1 MNFITDTID
10 LEALLYALA
19 QQPDS
24 LPPALQASL
33 TEIGRDLETNPSE
46 EKAIELRELIK
57 SDELLELAYQNGL
70 VAIDRAYNAQE
81 RTKGMGATFPSRLEL
96 EDLDFSAIL
105 TSHNWVNAAKQAIYI
120 KTSSPA
126 RRSQFLLRG
135 DRVVTLASGG
145 AFLGVL
151 IFQIPGAIIG
161 GLLAGIY
168 AWWSFPT
175 AKADGNN

>member
-24 LPPALQASL
+24 LPAELQTSL
-33 TEIGRDLETNPSE
+33 TAIGRELETNPSE

-57 SDELLELAYQNGL
+57 SDESLELAYQNGL
-70 VAIDRAYNAQE
+70 VAIDRAYSSKE
-81 RTKGMGATFPSRLEL
+81 RAKSMGATFPSRLEL
-96 EDLDFSAIL
+96 EDLDLSTFF
-105 TSHNWVNAAKQAIYI
+105 TSHDWVHVAKKAIHV
-120 KTSSPA
+120 KSSSPA
-126 RRSQFLLRG
+126 KRSQFLLRG

-168 AWWSFPT
+168 AWLSFPT

>member
-1 MNFITDTID
+1 MNFIKDTID

-19 QQPDS
+19 QQSDS
-24 LPPALQASL
+24 LPPALQVSL
-33 TEIGRDLETNPSE
+33 TKIGRDLETTPSE

-57 SDELLELAYQNGL
+57 SDESLELAYQNGL
-70 VAIDRAYNAQE
+70 VVIDRAYNSQE
-81 RTKGMGATFPSRLEL
+81 RTKGIGATFPSRLEL

-120 KTSSPA
+120 KSSSPA
-126 RRSQFLLRG
+126 KRSQFLLRG

-151 IFQIPGAIIG
+151 IAQIPGAIIG
-161 GLLAGIY
+161 GLLVGIY
-168 AWWSFPT
+168 AWFSFPT
-175 AKADGNN
+175 VRTGGNN